1 MSELTPDQIDILSE
15 IEDAID
21 TLTLIANRVKQS
33 RPLGSLLTVKA
44 NRLNYLFGRYQL
56 FCELREKVDPPDT
69 SERQE
74 TETEEEWLKRIG
86 FENSSEQILRIKKAF
101 DGVKNTFK
109 NTVEASSALR
119 AEGLRPSEIYNLEAR
134 LSNDNLEDDWI
145 SVDSLANMSASDALK
160 VSRKQHKKWI
170 GIQRE
175 RYNSQHD
182 NF

>member
-21 TLTLIANRVKQS
+21 TLTLIGNRVKES

-56 FCELREKVDPPDT
+56 FCELRQKVDPPDT
-69 SERQE
+69 SEKQE

-101 DGVKNTFK
+101 DGVRDTFK
-109 NTVEASSALR
+109 APANIPTVKPDQLLENHEIWTKKREAQR
-119 AEGLRPSEIYNLEAR
+119 AN
-134 LSNDNLEDDWI
+134 EDDRI
-145 SVDSLANMSASDALK
+145 SVDTLANMSAADALK
-160 VSRKQHKKWI
+160 LSRKQHKKWL